1 MNDHPL
7 KVEHHNT
14 TSDGGSIASKDYE
27 DRYFQDN
34 GFDES
39 KEVYIGG
46 NNLEERWESFS
57 GSCFTIG
64 ELGFGLGL
72 NFLTTMHCW
81 LKKER
86 SFNLDYIGIDKKILE
101 KKNLVLLEEA
111 FPNLKKEINI
121 FKECD
126 VVGHNGFECISI
138 PDLKIRLILV
148 TEDVQ
153 KAINDICISNIDAW
167 FLDGFDPKKNPE
179 MWTEDVLK
187 AVFDLSSSDSS
198 FSSFTSV
205 GRIRRALLE
214 NGFEVNK
221 VPGFGTKRHRIV
233 GRKFEENK
241 KSLDIEYFDM
251 ENLYK
256 TKDDYTANEIEV
268 FIDENKDQLKREY
281 IDFKYVILNPKN
293 LIGIEEFNQEF
304 FDEIDSIENK
314 ISQGSTFDTILE
326 DINVDIIEVN
336 EFAPS
341 SSKQINEDLIYS
353 KKTSKIDLIESGD
366 NFLLYNID
374 NQYDRAP
381 DLNDEII
388 KGEIVE
394 LIYQKGKFDYNRE
407 IIEEIQKKKF
417 DNSKFEE
424 LAGSNKEYSS
434 INSIEDDKLID
445 INSVKMLYALPVNS
459 FALVNKEDKIYL
471 VKITG
476 TNKNSFNKT
485 DEKYLKFVNSQ
496 NTNNRKSILQ
506 SYDQLLNDKY
516 QVQLNQKTIDRV
528 KNYFK

>member
-1 MNDHPL
+1 MFELQL
-7 KVEHHNT
+7 KNRELQKHL
-14 TSDGGSIASKDYE
+14 
-27 DRYFQDN
+27 
-34 GFDES
+34 FDF
-39 KEVYIGG
+39 IGAG
-46 NNLEERWESFS
+46 
-57 GSCFTIG
+57 TITP
-64 ELGFGLGL
+64 
-72 NFLTTMHCW
+72 NFL
-81 LKKER
+81 
-86 SFNLDYIGIDKKILE
+86 IE
-101 KKNLVLLEEA
+101 K
-111 FPNLKKEINI
+111 
-121 FKECD
+121 
-126 VVGHNGFECISI
+126 
-138 PDLKIRLILV
+138 
-148 TEDVQ
+148 
-153 KAINDICISNIDAW
+153 
-167 FLDGFDPKKNPE
+167 
-179 MWTEDVLK
+179 
-187 AVFDLSSSDSS
+187 
-198 FSSFTSV
+198 
-205 GRIRRALLE
+205 
-214 NGFEVNK
+214 
-221 VPGFGTKRHRIV
+221 
-233 GRKFEENK
+233 KFEENN

-256 TKDDYTANEIEV
+256 TKNDYTTNEIEA

-326 DINVDIIEVN
+326 DINVEIIEVN

-353 KKTSKIDLIESGD
+353 QKASKIDLIESGD

>member
-1 MNDHPL
+1 MKIGIAGLGVVGSACKSGFERCGYDVSVHDPKFFTNLNDI
-7 KVEHHNT
+7 VNT
-14 TSDGGSIASKDYE
+14 EI
-27 DRYFQDN
+27 
-34 GFDES
+34 
-39 KEVYIGG
+39 VYICVPTPAKQDGTCDSSIVHETIVELMRLG
-46 NNLEERWESFS
+46 YEGIIAIKSTITPGTTQDFIDYVNQS
-57 GSCFTIG
+57 GISQEAI
-64 ELGFGLGL
+64 
-72 NFLTTMHCW
+72 
-81 LKKER
+81 R
-86 SFNLDYIGIDKKILE
+86 DNLDNNIIEELLSGLISTTLIDLE
-101 KKNLVLLEEA
+101 IK
-111 FPNLKKEINI
+111 
-121 FKECD
+121 D
-126 VVGHNGFECISI
+126 
-138 PDLKIRLILV
+138 
-148 TEDVQ
+148 
-153 KAINDICISNIDAW
+153 
-167 FLDGFDPKKNPE
+167 
-179 MWTEDVLK
+179 
-187 AVFDLSSSDSS
+187 FDLSINERTILKNIKENKNFQD
-198 FSSFTSV
+198 
-205 GRIRRALLE
+205 E
-214 NGFEVNK
+214 NGTFQRIKYEKFLLSNNLSATMFELQLKNRELQK
-221 VPGFGTKRHRIV
+221 HLFDFIGAGTITPNFLIEK
-233 GRKFEENK
+233 KFEENN

-256 TKDDYTANEIEV
+256 TKDDFTANEIEV

-314 ISQGSTFDTILE
+314 ISQGKTFNTILE

-353 KKTSKIDLIESGD
+353 KKASKIDLIESGD

>member
-1 MNDHPL
+1 MIEKL
-7 KVEHHNT
+7 KNLGWKQL
-14 TSDGGSIASKDYE
+14 GGLVLIVIIIIA
-27 DRYFQDN
+27 F
-34 GFDES
+34 
-39 KEVYIGG
+39 
-46 NNLEERWESFS
+46 
-57 GSCFTIG
+57 
-64 ELGFGLGL
+64 GFGGFGGGFST
-72 NFLTTMHCW
+72 NNQNNIAKINKTNVTTQD
-81 LKKER
+81 
-86 SFNLDYIGIDKKILE
+86 FIDYVNQSGI
-101 KKNLVLLEEA
+101 
-111 FPNLKKEINI
+111 
-121 FKECD
+121 
-126 VVGHNGFECISI
+126 S
-138 PDLKIRLILV
+138 
-148 TEDVQ
+148 Q
-153 KAINDICISNIDAW
+153 KAIRDNLDNNIIEELLSGLISTTLID
-167 FLDGFDPKKNPE
+167 LEIKD
-179 MWTEDVLK
+179 
-187 AVFDLSSSDSS
+187 FDLSINERTILKNIKENKNFQD
-198 FSSFTSV
+198 
-205 GRIRRALLE
+205 E
-214 NGFEVNK
+214 NGAFQRIKYEKFLLSNNLSAPMFELQLKNRELQK
-221 VPGFGTKRHRIV
+221 HLFDFIGAGTITPNFLIEK
-233 GRKFEENK
+233 KFEENN

-256 TKDDYTANEIEV
+256 TKNDYTANEIEV

-304 FDEIDSIENK
+304 FNEIDSIENK
-314 ISQGSTFDTILE
+314 ISQGSTFETILE

-353 KKTSKIDLIESGD
+353 KKASKIDLIESGD
-366 NFLLYNID
+366 NFLLYDIKNT
-374 NQYDRAP
+374 YDRTP
-381 DLNDEII
+381 DLNDDVI

-424 LAGSNKEYSS
+424 LASSNKEYSS

-485 DEKYLKFVNSQ
+485 DEKYVKFVNSQ

>member
-1 MNDHPL
+1 MIEKL
-7 KVEHHNT
+7 KNLGWKQF
-14 TSDGGSIASKDYE
+14 GGLVLIVIIIIA
-27 DRYFQDN
+27 F
-34 GFDES
+34 
-39 KEVYIGG
+39 
-46 NNLEERWESFS
+46 
-57 GSCFTIG
+57 
-64 ELGFGLGL
+64 GFGGFGGGFST
-72 NFLTTMHCW
+72 NNQNNIAKINKTNVTTQDFIDYVNQSGISQ
-81 LKKER
+81 EAIR
-86 SFNLDYIGIDKKILE
+86 DNLDNNIIEELLSGLISTTLIDLE
-101 KKNLVLLEEA
+101 IK
-111 FPNLKKEINI
+111 
-121 FKECD
+121 D
-126 VVGHNGFECISI
+126 
-138 PDLKIRLILV
+138 
-148 TEDVQ
+148 
-153 KAINDICISNIDAW
+153 
-167 FLDGFDPKKNPE
+167 
-179 MWTEDVLK
+179 
-187 AVFDLSSSDSS
+187 FDLSINEKTILKNIKENKNFHD
-198 FSSFTSV
+198 
-205 GRIRRALLE
+205 E
-214 NGFEVNK
+214 NGAFQRIKYEKFLLSNNLSAAMFELQLKNRELQK
-221 VPGFGTKRHRIV
+221 HLFDFIGAGTITPNFLIEK
-233 GRKFEENK
+233 KFEENN

-353 KKTSKIDLIESGD
+353 KKASKIDLIESGD

>member
-1 MNDHPL
+1 MIEKL
-7 KVEHHNT
+7 KNLGWKQLGGLVLIVIIIIAFGFGGFGGGFSTNNQNNIAKINKTNVT
-14 TSDGGSIASKDYE
+14 TQDFIDYVNQSGISQE
-27 DRYFQDN
+27 AIRD
-34 GFDES
+34 
-39 KEVYIGG
+39 
-46 NNLEERWESFS
+46 NLENNIIEELLS
-57 GSCFTIG
+57 GLIS
-64 ELGFGLGL
+64 
-72 NFLTTMHCW
+72 TT
-81 LKKER
+81 L
-86 SFNLDYIGIDKKILE
+86 IDLE
-101 KKNLVLLEEA
+101 IK
-111 FPNLKKEINI
+111 
-121 FKECD
+121 D
-126 VVGHNGFECISI
+126 
-138 PDLKIRLILV
+138 
-148 TEDVQ
+148 
-153 KAINDICISNIDAW
+153 
-167 FLDGFDPKKNPE
+167 
-179 MWTEDVLK
+179 
-187 AVFDLSSSDSS
+187 FDLSINEKTILKNIKENKNFHD
-198 FSSFTSV
+198 
-205 GRIRRALLE
+205 E
-214 NGFEVNK
+214 NGAFQRIKYEKFLLSNNLSAPMFELQLKNRELQK
-221 VPGFGTKRHRIV
+221 HLFDFIGAGTITPNFLIEKN
-233 GRKFEENK
+233 FEENN

-251 ENLYK
+251 ETLYK
-256 TKDDYTANEIEV
+256 TKEDYTDNEIEV

-304 FDEIDSIENK
+304 FNEIDSIENK
-314 ISQGSTFDTILE
+314 ISQGSTFDTILK

-353 KKTSKIDLIESGD
+353 KKASKIDLIESGD

-485 DEKYLKFVNSQ
+485 DEKYLKFVNNQ

>member
-1 MNDHPL
+1 MIDKL
-7 KVEHHNT
+7 KNLGWKQFGGLVLIVIIIIAFGFGGFGGGFSTNNQNNIAKINKTNVT
-14 TSDGGSIASKDYE
+14 TQDFIDYVNQSGISQE
-27 DRYFQDN
+27 AIRD
-34 GFDES
+34 
-39 KEVYIGG
+39 
-46 NNLEERWESFS
+46 NLENNIIQELLS
-57 GSCFTIG
+57 GLIS
-64 ELGFGLGL
+64 
-72 NFLTTMHCW
+72 TT
-81 LKKER
+81 L
-86 SFNLDYIGIDKKILE
+86 IDLE
-101 KKNLVLLEEA
+101 IK
-111 FPNLKKEINI
+111 
-121 FKECD
+121 D
-126 VVGHNGFECISI
+126 
-138 PDLKIRLILV
+138 
-148 TEDVQ
+148 
-153 KAINDICISNIDAW
+153 
-167 FLDGFDPKKNPE
+167 
-179 MWTEDVLK
+179 
-187 AVFDLSSSDSS
+187 FDLSINERTILKNIKENKNFHD
-198 FSSFTSV
+198 
-205 GRIRRALLE
+205 E
-214 NGFEVNK
+214 NGTFQRIKYEKFLLSNNLSAPMFELQLKNRELQK
-221 VPGFGTKRHRIV
+221 HLFDFIGAGTITPNFLIEK
-233 GRKFEENK
+233 KFEENN

-293 LIGIEEFNQEF
+293 LIGIDEFNQEF

-353 KKTSKIDLIESGD
+353 KKASKIDLIESGD

-407 IIEEIQKKKF
+407 IIEEIQKKEF